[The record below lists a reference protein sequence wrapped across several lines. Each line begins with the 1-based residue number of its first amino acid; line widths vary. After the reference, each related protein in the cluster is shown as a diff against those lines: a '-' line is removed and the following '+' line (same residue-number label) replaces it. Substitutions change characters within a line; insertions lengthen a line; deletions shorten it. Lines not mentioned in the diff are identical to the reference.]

1 MPVEIENRAS
11 DQKYISPKELG
22 ARFGK
27 SAEWARSLVR
37 NNRIEAVRKFGS
49 IMIPITQ
56 VGRILNSAERGK
68 V

>member
-1 MPVEIENRAS
+1 MPEEIGNRAS
-11 DQKYISPKELG
+11 DQTYISPKQLG

-27 SAEWARSLVR
+27 SAEWARILVR

-56 VGRILNSAERGK
+56 VGRILNSAERRK
-68 V
+68 A

>member
-1 MPVEIENRAS
+1 MPEEIENRAS
-11 DQKYISPKELG
+11 GQTYISPKQLG

-27 SAEWARSLVR
+27 SAEWARILVR
-37 NNRIEAVRKFGS
+37 NNRIEAIRELGS
-49 IMIPITQ
+49 IMIPISQ